1 MTSTIDEILLKSETK
16 DIFIRNLMSS
26 LILTTKSTSE
36 LPHKTNPSSLNY
48 FLTFNE
54 FSQKNENCVEKINNL
69 IKSIVGFVKGFLYF
83 LIIIIIISNDIN
95 YISFR

>member
-26 LILTTKSTSE
+26 LILTTKSSNE

-48 FLTFNE
+48 FHTFSE
-54 FSQKNENCVEKINNL
+54 FSQKNENCIEKINAL
-69 IKSIVGFVKGFLYF
+69 IKSIVNCVKG
-83 LIIIIIISNDIN
+83 IN
-95 YISFR
+95 IYIP